1 MTENNDE
8 LIVRKFFEEKKK
20 EVPDNGFTQRV
31 MRQLSDR
38 TRRISHI
45 WTAVYTAVCAVII
58 VNFGWIDQL
67 LALCHEIVGTIFSN
81 SIISTYPILLLYPLL
96 FIIFIG
102 GYKAMTDDK

>member
-45 WTAVYTAVCAVII
+45 WTAVYTAACAVII
-58 VNFGWIDQL
+58 VNFGWIDRI
-67 LALCHEIVGTIFSN
+67 LALCHEIVGTISATASSQPTLSCC
-81 SIISTYPILLLYPLL
+81 SIRCCSSSLSADIKP
-96 FIIFIG
+96 
-102 GYKAMTDDK
+102 